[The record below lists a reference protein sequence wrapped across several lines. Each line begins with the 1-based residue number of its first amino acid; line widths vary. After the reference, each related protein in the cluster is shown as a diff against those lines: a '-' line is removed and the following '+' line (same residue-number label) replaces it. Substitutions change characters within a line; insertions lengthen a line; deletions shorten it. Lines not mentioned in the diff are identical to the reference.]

1 MSTEIDHNIADAA
14 WAVPAWA
21 VDSATRTCCCG
32 IGTHTR
38 TCPSEPTPP
47 PGTDCLDDW
56 GSGGEDRRVIL
67 GHDRRVLDSDVFVG
81 TSCIQWRDGRIA
93 DGTDDDAPTVYL
105 DGAPASLNSDQAR
118 ILAALLLESA
128 ALIDGW
134 VQR

>member
-1 MSTEIDHNIADAA
+1 MSTN
-14 WAVPAWA
+14 PYP
-21 VDSATRTCCCG
+21 VDSATRTCCGG

-38 TCPSEPTPP
+38 TCSTEPAAPA
-47 PGTDCLDDW
+47 GASVIDDW

-67 GHDRRVLDSDVFVG
+67 GHDRHVIDSDVFVS
-81 TSCIQWRDGRIA
+81 TACIQHRDGRID
-93 DGTDDDAPTVYL
+93 DGTTGDEGPSVYL

-134 VQR
+134 VRR